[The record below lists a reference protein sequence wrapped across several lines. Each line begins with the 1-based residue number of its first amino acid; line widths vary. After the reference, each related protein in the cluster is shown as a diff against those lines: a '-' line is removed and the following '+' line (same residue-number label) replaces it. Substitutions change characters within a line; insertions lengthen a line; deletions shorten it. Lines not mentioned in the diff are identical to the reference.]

1 MASDIVCYFHNAL
14 QYSEHRLFKFQI
26 THEFTLS
33 NKENGNLI
41 PPRLLFK
48 DAYNLIN
55 VGPWIGN

>member
-14 QYSEHRLFKFQI
+14 QYSEHRFFKFQI

-41 PPRLLFK
+41 PLDFCLKMPTT
-48 DAYNLIN
+48 
-55 VGPWIGN
+55 